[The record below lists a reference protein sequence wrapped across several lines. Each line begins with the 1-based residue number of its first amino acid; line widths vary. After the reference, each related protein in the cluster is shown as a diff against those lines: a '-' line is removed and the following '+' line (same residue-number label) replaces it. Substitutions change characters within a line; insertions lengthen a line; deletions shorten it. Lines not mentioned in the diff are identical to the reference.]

1 MIGYYIHH
9 HGHGHRTRASSICAH
24 LRTPVTALSSAA
36 LGAAG
41 EVFDD
46 VVLLP
51 RDDLAA
57 EAAHDPTAR
66 GILHWVPTHD
76 DGLRER
82 MHALGSWIAETRPSL
97 LVADVSVEV
106 TLLARLYG
114 IPVVVPA
121 MPGER
126 TDTPHTLAYSVAD
139 HIVAPWAQE
148 VYDPHWLHPY
158 ADKTSYVG
166 GISRFEGRPSPTRE
180 PDEKPRVLVMSGSGG
195 SSITVSDLQRF
206 STRFPEY
213 VWEGLGVA
221 GGPWIDDPW
230 PVLTGADV
238 VIGHAGQ
245 NTIADIAAAA
255 RPAVV
260 IAEPRPFD
268 EQHSTAA
275 ALDRSGLAVGL
286 DGWPDPSR
294 WPELIERARD
304 LGPVEW
310 KRWQVEGAAARAAAI
325 LDGLAGAP

>member
-24 LRTPVTALSSAA
+24 LRTPVTALSSAP
-36 LGAAG
+36 LGTAADA
-41 EVFDD
+41 FDD

-51 RDDLAA
+51 RDDLAVDTA
-57 EAAHDPTAR
+57 QDPTAHDV
-66 GILHWVPTHD
+66 LHWVPTHD

-82 MHALGSWIAETRPSL
+82 MHALVSWIAATRPSL
-97 LVADVSVEV
+97 LVVDVSVEV

-114 IPVVVPA
+114 IPVVVLA

-126 TDTPHTLAYSVAD
+126 TDTAHTLAYRVAD
-139 HIVAPWAQE
+139 HLIAPWSQD
-148 VYDPHWLHPY
+148 VYDPHWLRSY
-158 ADKTSYVG
+158 ATSYVG
-166 GISRFEGRPSPTRE
+166 GISRFDGRPSPTRTAG
-180 PDEKPRVLVMSGSGG
+180 EKPRVLVMSGSGG
-195 SSITVSDLQRF
+195 SSITVDDLHRF
-206 STRFPEY
+206 SSRFPQYE
-213 VWEGLGVA
+213 WEGLGVA

-245 NTIADIAAAA
+245 NTVADIAAAA

-268 EQHSTAA
+268 EQRSTAT
-275 ALDRSGLAVGL
+275 ALEKAGLTVGL
-286 DGWPDPSR
+286 DGWPDPNR
-294 WPELIERARD
+294 WPELIERARG

-310 KRWQVEGAAARAAAI
+310 KRWQVDGAAARAAAI
-325 LDGLAGAP
+325 LDELAERS